1 MEIVTVIASVA
12 TFILL
17 VMDIKDRRRERAE
30 VKKENTNKGEKA

>member
-1 MEIVTVIASVA
+1 MQIVTVIASVA

-30 VKKENTNKGEKA
+30 AKENTNKGEKA